1 MQLQSVVSFA
11 SGRGQFGLEIKRWY
25 LKANFKDLPG
35 SPVVKTPSFQFRE
48 YEFDLW
54 SGT

>member
-25 LKANFKDLPG
+25 LKASFKDFPG
-35 SPVVKTPSFQFRE
+35 SPVVKALSFQCRG
-48 YEFDLW
+48 YKFDLW
-54 SGT
+54 SGN